1 MAEHPSLKLAADKRA
16 LLFQVARAEF
26 SANGFKQASLNR
38 IISQVGMSKSS
49 FYHYFS
55 NKADLFQQTLEVA
68 LRPIIAARH
77 AIDLEALTVETLW
90 PTVIKV
96 AGDLTQQVNASPEIV
111 SVGRMF
117 HRCLEN
123 PEEREL
129 TQGIIHEITAWTVQ
143 LIQRGQTLGMFRKD
157 LPETMLIDILMAM
170 GMSMDR
176 WMLANWDEYSDAD
189 RVNLSQKSFGL
200 FVRLLAPEDAG

>member
-1 MAEHPSLKLAADKRA
+1 VTEHPSHKLAADKRA
-16 LLFQVARAEF
+16 LLFRVASAEF

-38 IISQVGMSKSS
+38 IISQIGMSKSS

-55 NKADLFQQTLEVA
+55 NKADLFQETLEDV
-68 LRPIIAARH
+68 LRPIIAARQ

-96 AGDLTQQVNASPEIV
+96 AGEMTQQFNETPEIV

-143 LIQRGQTLGMFRKD
+143 LIQRGQALGMFRKD
-157 LPETMLIDILMAM
+157 LPETLLIDILMAM

-176 WMLANWDEYSDAD
+176 WMLTNWDAYSDAE
-189 RVNLSQKSFGL
+189 RMELSQKSFGL
-200 FVRLLAPEDAG
+200 FVRLLAPET